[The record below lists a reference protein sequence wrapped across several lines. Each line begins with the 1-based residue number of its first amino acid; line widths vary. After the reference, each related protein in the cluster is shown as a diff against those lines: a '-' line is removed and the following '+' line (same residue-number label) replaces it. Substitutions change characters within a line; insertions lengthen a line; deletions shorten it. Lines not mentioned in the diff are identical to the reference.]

1 MKRCRLRGPAKSVV
15 KATTGAPAGEEG
27 RWAPSHVDG
36 PSRLQLRTQGGGV
49 SRRGL
54 GLGVRAPPPPRAAAQ
69 LPVLQHVLNL
79 MNTRS
84 FSEYTGDNHFPSH
97 HRHGQ
102 FDELIPRGSASV
114 QLRVCRR

>member
-1 MKRCRLRGPAKSVV
+1 MGSQPCGRPVTPPASD
-15 KATTGAPAGEEG
+15 AG
-27 RWAPSHVDG
+27 R
-36 PSRLQLRTQGGGV
+36 GGV
-49 SRRGL
+49 TAGAGPWGQS
-54 GLGVRAPPPPRAAAQ
+54 PPPPRAAAQ